1 MEEQIRYVFETN
13 NIGVKDG
20 NLNVDDVIETANH
33 FRLVSLI
40 IDNAKSVLTEEF
52 IEGLHLLLKSGASDS
67 RRRAAMNISK
77 KIWILLL
84 VFAAGVIVGIYLRYF
99 RKEYKEYTFKSDA
112 RDFTIKLKYNTDFTL
127 EEDQGWEGGPDREYS
142 PTVGVRLYYK
152 NDNNVISIYRSIP
165 ELFFPEDVTDIEE
178 IRANNG
184 MKLRIGKL
192 DTGNKISYQF
202 IYYDNSEPPMD
213 GGDIIFNDEIAYEKY
228 KDDIYSML
236 KSVEF
241 N

>member
-77 KIWILLL
+77 KNMDSAFSLCCRGNCRHL
-84 VFAAGVIVGIYLRYF
+84 
-99 RKEYKEYTFKSDA
+99 FK
-112 RDFTIKLKYNTDFTL
+112 I
-127 EEDQGWEGGPDREYS
+127 
-142 PTVGVRLYYK
+142 
-152 NDNNVISIYRSIP
+152 
-165 ELFFPEDVTDIEE
+165 FP
-178 IRANNG
+178 
-184 MKLRIGKL
+184 
-192 DTGNKISYQF
+192 
-202 IYYDNSEPPMD
+202 
-213 GGDIIFNDEIAYEKY
+213 
-228 KDDIYSML
+228 
-236 KSVEF
+236 
-241 N
+241 

>member
-84 VFAAGVIVGIYLRYF
+84 VIAAGVIAAIYLRYF

-112 RDFTIKLKYNTDFTL
+112 RNFTIKLKYNTDFTL

-152 NDNNVISIYRSIP
+152 NDHNVISLYRRIP
-165 ELFFPEDVTDIEE
+165 ALFFPEDET
-178 IRANNG
+178 
-184 MKLRIGKL
+184 
-192 DTGNKISYQF
+192 SYRK
-202 IYYDNSEPPMD
+202 
-213 GGDIIFNDEIAYEKY
+213 A
-228 KDDIYSML
+228 
-236 KSVEF
+236 
-241 N
+241 